1 MATHGARA
9 KWEVMKLISRRAET
23 GGGAA
28 ARGAG
33 EGRVYSDKRWAWW
46 QLCHKVASE
55 AGALKEVMLEVMLG
69 VLGILIA
76 VADG

>member
-28 ARGAG
+28 AGGVFILEKAG
-33 EGRVYSDKRWAWW
+33 
-46 QLCHKVASE
+46 
-55 AGALKEVMLEVMLG
+55 LG
-69 VLGILIA
+69 GNFVVRLLLRPGL
-76 VADG
+76 